1 MNLNDI
7 AKKALSTAIKRQ
19 ANEAKIDH
27 NTLPMLKHCAGEVIE
42 ATEAYAEYRNIKNLA
57 EDLTATDLDE
67 KWESQEEPDTCEEYY
82 KECKSKFAS
91 ELADVICC
99 ILIISANE
107 NIDIEEAVYKCM
119 LKNAQRACGQK
130 SKGIISESE
139 DNI

>member
-7 AKKALSTAIKRQ
+7 AKKALSIAIKRQ

-27 NTLPMLKHCAGEVIE
+27 HTLPMLKHCAGEVVE
-42 ATEAYAEYRNIKNLA
+42 ATEAYSMYREIKNLA
-57 EDLTATDLDE
+57 QDLTATDIDE
-67 KWESQEEPDTCEEYY
+67 KWESQEEPDVCEQYY
-82 KECKSKFAS
+82 QEHKSKFAS

-119 LKNAQRACGQK
+119 LKNTQRAYRQK
-130 SKGIISESE
+130 SKGS
-139 DNI
+139 N